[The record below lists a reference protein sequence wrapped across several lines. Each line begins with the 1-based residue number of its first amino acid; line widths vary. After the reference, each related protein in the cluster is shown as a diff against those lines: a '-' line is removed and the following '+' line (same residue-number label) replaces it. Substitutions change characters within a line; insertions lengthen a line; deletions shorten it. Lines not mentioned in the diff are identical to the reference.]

1 MLYPKLLI
9 HAFVRLLFWLVD
21 SFVVGAIY
29 SKFQVDKNV
38 TQLYAFYDPSDGINR
53 VTNAEIATDG
63 KYLSKINPFNW
74 SETQA
79 LTDLSSYD
87 GFYINQWGSAMT
99 SFSYINETTNT
110 VEYRV
115 AIGMGPK
122 TSNLNKTNGQNM
134 FIYIIDPILDTI
146 VKGQTNFEA
155 TTNMYIT
162 DLYAANIKSNLNLNS
177 SSKECFSNYNN
188 NYNSNSKTN
197 KNSNTNNG
205 IILIGLLEYIDDN
218 SLKIVTIDSETGDM
232 IDILFEMNNN
242 TILSK
247 YNLPGKSAFSSNNC
261 KFDILRFDKYTKSLL
276 IDIDLKNNNF
286 TMFEESDH
294 GNLYYSPAI
303 WYSNIAEN
311 NNDDDYNGE
320 DKFLALRGN
329 SGSFKLSSID
339 EILMKNGSLE
349 FNTICQIKFNTKNGD
364 IAVYGSGKS
373 PFAFDKDYLF
383 YLGLTQNLYQI
394 AWTVQININ
403 DNATDSV
410 CINGATSEA
419 ITNYQTLFAMNAPIC
434 PT

>member
-1 MLYPKLLI
+1 MV
-9 HAFVRLLFWLVD
+9 HE
-21 SFVVGAIY
+21 G
-29 SKFQVDKNV
+29 
-38 TQLYAFYDPSDGINR
+38 
-53 VTNAEIATDG
+53 
-63 KYLSKINPFNW
+63 
-74 SETQA
+74 
-79 LTDLSSYD
+79 
-87 GFYINQWGSAMT
+87 
-99 SFSYINETTNT
+99 
-110 VEYRV
+110 
-115 AIGMGPK
+115 
-122 TSNLNKTNGQNM
+122 
-134 FIYIIDPILDTI
+134 
-146 VKGQTNFEA
+146 
-155 TTNMYIT
+155 
-162 DLYAANIKSNLNLNS
+162 
-177 SSKECFSNYNN
+177 
-188 NYNSNSKTN
+188 YNSNSKTN

-329 SGSFKLSSID
+329 SGSFKLSSFD

-403 DNATDSV
+403 DNATDSL